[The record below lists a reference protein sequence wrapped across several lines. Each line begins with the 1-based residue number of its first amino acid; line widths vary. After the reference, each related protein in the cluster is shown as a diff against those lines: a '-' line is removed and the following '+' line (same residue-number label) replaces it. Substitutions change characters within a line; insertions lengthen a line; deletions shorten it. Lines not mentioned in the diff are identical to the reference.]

1 MPVKKG
7 NKVKVE
13 YTGTLND
20 GTIFDKSEGKK
31 PLEFIAGSGKIIKGL
46 DQAVIGMEKGEE
58 KQIKIEPK
66 DAYGYR
72 NPDFIKNIPRYKLPA
87 DVERGMILRIRTQ
100 DGDKLRGEIVKV
112 TDNEVTVD
120 LNHPLAG
127 LVLNFKIKVIDIF

>member
-7 NKVKVE
+7 DKVKIE

-31 PLEFIAGSGKIIKGL
+31 PLEFVAGSGKIIKGL

-72 NPDFIKNIPRYKLPA
+72 NPDFVKKIPRDKLPA
-87 DVERGMILRIRTQ
+87 EIERGKILRIRTH
-100 DGDKLRGEIVKV
+100 DGDQLRGEIAKV
-112 TDNEVTVD
+112 TDEEVTVD
-120 LNHPLAG
+120 FNHPLAD
-127 LVLNFKIKVIDIF
+127 LVLNFKIKIVDIS